1 MNTPSNARG
10 IKVWDLPVRLFH
22 WSLASCFVIAY
33 VTEDDFITLHSYAGY
48 TMIGLII
55 FRLIWGFIG
64 SPHARFS
71 DFTHPPKTVIT
82 YLKQVIRF
90 QADRFVGHNPAGGAM
105 VFALLISL
113 SLAILSGL
121 ITYGAEQSSG
131 PLAGLMATAP
141 LAIGKAAEEVHEF
154 FANFT
159 LLLVLLH
166 LAGVA
171 MASLQHRENLVR
183 SMINGRKQGLYDE
196 HDVNI
201 PGFGRWDD

>member
-1 MNTPSNARG
+1 MSTPLTKQK

-22 WSLASCFVIAY
+22 WLLASCFLIAY
-33 VTEDDFITLHSYAGY
+33 VTEDDFIILHTYAGY
-48 TMIGLII
+48 TIIGLVV
-55 FRLIWGFIG
+55 FRLIWGFAG
-64 SPHARFS
+64 SQHARFN
-71 DFTHPPKTVIT
+71 DFTHPPKTVMV

-90 QADRFVGHNPAGGAM
+90 RADRFVGHNPAGGAM

-121 ITYGAEQSSG
+121 VAYGAEQSSG

-159 LLLVLLH
+159 LVLVLLH
-166 LAGVA
+166 LVGVA
-171 MASLQHRENLVR
+171 IASIQHRENLVR
-183 SMINGRKQGLYDE
+183 AMITGRKQAP
-196 HDVNI
+196 HSSI
-201 PGFGRWDD
+201 HQRQRK

>member
-1 MNTPSNARG
+1 MNTQLSRNE

-22 WSLASCFVIAY
+22 WSLASCFLIAY
-33 VTEDDFITLHSYAGY
+33 VTEDDFVTLHTYAGY
-48 TMIGLII
+48 TIIGLIA
-55 FRLIWGFIG
+55 FRLSWGFIG
-64 SPHARFS
+64 SQHARFS

-90 QADRFVGHNPAGGAM
+90 RADRFIGHNPAGGAM

-154 FANFT
+154 FANLT
-159 LLLVLLH
+159 LVLVLLH

-171 MASLQHRENLVR
+171 IASIQHGENLVR
-183 SMINGRKQGLYDE
+183 SMISGRKQT
-196 HDVNI
+196 HQ
-201 PGFGRWDD
+201 

>member
-1 MNTPSNARG
+1 MNTQLSRNE

-22 WSLASCFVIAY
+22 WSLASCFLIAY
-33 VTEDDFITLHSYAGY
+33 VTDDDFITLHTYAGY
-48 TMIGLII
+48 TIIGLIA
-55 FRLIWGFIG
+55 FRLIWGFVG

-71 DFTHPPKTVIT
+71 DFTHPPKTVIA

-90 QADRFVGHNPAGGAM
+90 RADRFVGHNPAGGAM

-121 ITYGAEQSSG
+121 VTYGAEQSAG
-131 PLAGLMATAP
+131 PLAGLMASAP
-141 LAIGKAAEEVHEF
+141 LAIGKAAKEVHEF

-159 LLLVLLH
+159 LVLVLLH

-171 MASLQHRENLVR
+171 IASIQHGENLAR
-183 SMINGRKQGLYDE
+183 SMINGRKQPP
-196 HDVNI
+196 H
-201 PGFGRWDD
+201 